1 MSSVVESGI
10 YISLKQEYYR
20 VIENDINLFRTNSQ
34 ASENRYKF
42 TIGKFLNNI
51 FLNMYDGRKFDSNS
65 VKRTRKIGA
74 KGFNIKINGE
84 IVSMM
89 EQAGLNAE
97 FDYSADFAAYYVQF
111 IEEYC
116 KFPLNEREKIFY
128 KQIISKFEDEICLK
142 SVLKIQKNDGN
153 YADILPYAVKQSDEL
168 NRNYLTGFS
177 LIKENDKYI
186 YNKTIC
192 IPLIKILSF
201 QRTEKINTRK
211 QIAFKDDSDIKSYD
225 DMKKY
230 IEKRFVSD
238 GVLYLSDELRDVSVR
253 LSNTGM
259 EMLYSRTQYKPY
271 FYEANKTDPNIIH
284 FRATGLQTF
293 MYFFTFGR
301 EAEILK
307 PNGYRKLFV
316 KEYRKALEKYSKN

>member
-20 VIENDINLFRTNSQ
+20 VIENDINLFRTNSH

-42 TIGKFLNNI
+42 TSGKFLNNI

-65 VKRTRKIGA
+65 VKRTRKMGA

-97 FDYSADFAAYYVQF
+97 FNYSADFAAYYVQF

-128 KQIISKFEDEICLK
+128 KQIISKIEDEICLK

-177 LIKENDKYI
+177 LRKKGVKYI

-201 QRTEKINTRK
+201 QRIERIDIKK
-211 QIAFKDDSDIKSYD
+211 QIFFKEDSDIQNYN

-238 GVLYLSDELRDVSVR
+238 GILYLSDELRDVSVR
-253 LSNTGM
+253 LSDIGI
-259 EMLYSRTQYKPY
+259 EMLYSRVQYRPH
-271 FYEANKTDPNIIH
+271 YEFDGTDKNIIH
-284 FRATGLQTF
+284 FKATRLQTF
-293 MYFFTFGR
+293 MYFFKFG
-301 EAEILK
+301 EKAEILK
-307 PNGYRKLFV
+307 PDAYR
-316 KEYRKALEKYSKN
+316 EYFILQYKQALKIYT